1 MLLCKYVQRESVALE
16 RKMASSSSV
25 TRVVGLGRDEAEGE
39 RSGLTLAGVL
49 PPGDGTQSQLRWEL
63 NLYPKGLL

>member
-1 MLLCKYVQRESVALE
+1 
-16 RKMASSSSV
+16 MASSSSV